1 MPVQGC
7 TLAFFF
13 TSQNNRY
20 PGHTSEHSPD
30 SAERR
35 VNHHAICDV
44 RQIKKCDRKWEWEE
58 MQNGE
63 FHDLHSSPNIIRVIE
78 MKKTEIEGTR
88 KMYEEE

>member
-1 MPVQGC
+1 
-7 TLAFFF
+7 
-13 TSQNNRY
+13 
-20 PGHTSEHSPD
+20 
-30 SAERR
+30 
-35 VNHHAICDV
+35 
-44 RQIKKCDRKWEWEE
+44 